1 MAMNQNRNN
10 NIKYA
15 VVMILIIIIIGVL
28 TLVNFQFSKQNPG
41 GNDFLARWNGA
52 HEWLIHGNNPYT
64 NKVSEIAQKMIYG
77 RLANPL
83 KGEDVAHF
91 VYPIYSM
98 LFFAPF
104 ALMDYTLARA
114 VWMTVLEVAMV
125 ALTFI
130 SLRLSGWK
138 IKPISLAGI
147 LIFSILW
154 YCSVRT
160 IILGQF
166 SGINALLILISLLCI
181 KTEHDQ
187 VAGVLLALSTSK
199 PQMSYLLIIF
209 IIFWAIRSSRHR
221 IWISFFLA
229 MIIMTVVGWLLLPG
243 WPIGWIQQLMNYP
256 GYTDRIGSIVS
267 IIAGVTP
274 GIKDQISMGLMI
286 VFYLYMV
293 FEWLRTRGNDIP
305 TFLWTAYVTL
315 VLTNFVAYRTATPH
329 YVALLAPIFLVS
341 KVIGERWGTFGK
353 WVTGATYVLFFAG
366 LWLLFIITIKGNDE
380 QAIMYI
386 PVPIIT
392 LVGLWWTRWW
402 AIRPPTRLVEG

>member
-64 NKVSEIAQKMIYG
+64 NQVSEIAQKMIYG

-386 PVPIIT
+386 PIPIIT

>member
-386 PVPIIT
+386 PIPIIT